1 MSLHEDLLPME
12 VGLRLFQTV
21 SFGFPPSDKNPHF
34 PEETIQALR
43 VFSSVS
49 FRSLHC
55 GLNIAGVRCR
65 LLGGGHAGRRE
76 RGRGHERTA
85 AWDTVSR
92 TPRGR
97 PKGAGSGAGR
107 RNMNSVHKEVRI

>member
-1 MSLHEDLLPME
+1 MSLHEDLLPTE

-65 LLGGGHAGRRE
+65 LLGGGVRGGGSAAEGMSGLQPGTRFHGLRGGGRRE
-76 RGRGHERTA
+76 QEVGRVA
-85 AWDTVSR
+85 
-92 TPRGR
+92 
-97 PKGAGSGAGR
+97 